1 MNKSRKLKL
10 DKNYKPIPTNVG
22 DEIYP
27 NGFFNFN
34 ISKMLEYI
42 TAGKLEAEIE
52 LINVSEW
59 FKTHIRGSVNEDHLP
74 KADIS
79 KPVLQAEIRPGVFE
93 IIDGNHRIEKA
104 CRNDV
109 QFVDSYKLKG
119 EQLVAFFADV
129 RGYKAYVEYWNS
141 KL

>member
-1 MNKSRKLKL
+1 
-10 DKNYKPIPTNVG
+10 
-22 DEIYP
+22 
-27 NGFFNFN
+27 
-34 ISKMLEYI
+34 MLEYI
-42 TAGKLEAEIE
+42 TVGKLNAEIE

-109 QFVDSYKLKG
+109 EFVDLYKLKR
-119 EQLVAFFADV
+119 EQLVAFT
-129 RGYKAYVEYWNS
+129 
-141 KL
+141 LM